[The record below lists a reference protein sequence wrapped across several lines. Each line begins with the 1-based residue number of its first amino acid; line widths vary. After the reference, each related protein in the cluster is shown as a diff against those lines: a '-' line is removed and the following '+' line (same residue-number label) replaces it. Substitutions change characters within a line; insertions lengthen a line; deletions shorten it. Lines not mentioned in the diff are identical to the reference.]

1 MIREIRIKVLTYDD
15 MYYTYAVI
23 NEDTDDVIDFSK
35 ICGEIDEETGLPKLI
50 PDTSEVPLEEKVK
63 AVASFCIEELKQE
76 LEKDRFIYCRP
87 EDKIINVKEIKE
99 TVINEY

>member
-1 MIREIRIKVLTYDD
+1 MIREIRVKILTYDD

-23 NEDTDDVIDFSK
+23 NEDTDDVIDFAK
-35 ICGEIDEETGLPKLI
+35 ICGEIDEETGLPKLV
-50 PDTSEVPLEEKVK
+50 PTNEVPLEERVK

-99 TVINEY
+99 TVINEF

>member
-1 MIREIRIKVLTYDD
+1 MIREIRVKVLTYDD

-23 NEDTDDVIDFSK
+23 NEDTDDVIDFNK
-35 ICGEIDEETGLPKLI
+35 ICGEIDEEIGLPKLV
-50 PDTSEVPLEEKVK
+50 PTNEVPLEEKVK

-76 LEKDRFIYCRP
+76 LEKGRFIYCRP

-99 TVINEY
+99 TVINKF